1 MDKLFRNLNGKVLSI
16 FGFAFKANTNDTRES
31 PAIELC
37 KLLLIEGAILNIHDP
52 QVPEEKI
59 NEEIINALNK
69 SKENIENFKGKWFFK
84 KNILDAAQDSDAVII
99 TTDWDCYKELDWNS
113 IAEKMRNPAW
123 VFDTRNVLDSQTI
136 YPSGLN
142 YWGVGKGYEEI

>member
-1 MDKLFRNLNGKVLSI
+1 MKTLRVNGFL
-16 FGFAFKANTNDTRES
+16 
-31 PAIELC
+31 
-37 KLLLIEGAILNIHDP
+37 
-52 QVPEEKI
+52 
-59 NEEIINALNK
+59 
-69 SKENIENFKGKWFFK
+69 K